1 MAINSYLMHAFHKIG
16 ECFKCVE
23 SILDTNKLTYR
34 FHKFRNNWVIQ
45 NIWTLVETGNIFL
58 PIRNVQ
64 NQGLCFKKNKPWS
77 LVISQISTPDFLLLS
92 GNITVSFGVCLNL
105 IFNNSPLYYLDKA
118 HLHKLLTSPSTQPSL
133 NKLCNH

>member
-1 MAINSYLMHAFHKIG
+1 MAIISDLMHLFHKIG
-16 ECFKCVE
+16 ECLKCVE

-34 FHKFRNNWVIQ
+34 FHKSRNNWVIQ

-64 NQGLCFKKNKPWS
+64 NQGLFYSKNKPWS

-92 GNITVSFGVCLNL
+92 GNITVSLVCFYFF

>member
-1 MAINSYLMHAFHKIG
+1 MYFTRLGSALNVWNQSWTQTNWHTGFINSEII
-16 ECFKCVE
+16 EWFK
-23 SILDTNKLTYR
+23 T
-34 FHKFRNNWVIQ
+34 
-45 NIWTLVETGNIFL
+45 WTLVETGNIFL

-92 GNITVSFGVCLNL
+92 GNITVSFGVCLIL